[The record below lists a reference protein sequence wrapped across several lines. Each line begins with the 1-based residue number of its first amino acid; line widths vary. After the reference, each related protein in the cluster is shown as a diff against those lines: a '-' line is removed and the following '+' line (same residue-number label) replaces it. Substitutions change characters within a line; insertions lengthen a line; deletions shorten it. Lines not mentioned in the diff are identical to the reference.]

1 MTLEF
6 LPRLLRS
13 EAIVVKNSRG
23 WSNLIPCQVHRVA
36 CIAERGYSL
45 VELMIV
51 LAIVGVISAIA
62 APSFARLLAET
73 RVGDAS
79 SDLFAAVL
87 QTRSEAMKR
96 HQRVVLCVSPDGADC
111 GSEGGW
117 EQGWIVFE
125 DGNENGRR
133 EAEEPLMRA
142 GEVRAGRVGISGDG
156 SVGRYVSYVASGRT
170 QQLTTGAW
178 QAGTLTICSEGI
190 ARKIIINRVGRP
202 RIAKGNC

>member
-1 MTLEF
+1 MTE
-6 LPRLLRS
+6 
-13 EAIVVKNSRG
+13 
-23 WSNLIPCQVHRVA
+23 C
-36 CIAERGYSL
+36 GYSL

-51 LAIVGVISAIA
+51 VAIVGVVSAVA

-87 QTRSEAMKR
+87 QTRSEALKR
-96 HQRVVLCVSPDGADC
+96 HRRVVLCVSADGAEC
-111 GSEGGW
+111 ASGGGW
-117 EQGWIVFE
+117 GQGWIVFE
-125 DGNENGRR
+125 DGNENGQR
-133 EAEEPLMRA
+133 EEGEPLVRA
-142 GEVRAGRVGISGDG
+142 GEVRAGRVGITGDA

-170 QQLTTGAW
+170 QQLATGAW
-178 QAGTLTICSEGI
+178 QAGTLTLCSEGI